1 MGRLPF
7 DLEIE
12 DIAALADIV
21 KEKDLGEIF
30 LKDDDIGAKI
40 VIRGR
45 CCQDGN
51 NPPPPPPMPMPMMM
65 PQMAYEPAATAPAK
79 AETKAEAPA
88 ASGTEVKAPVV
99 GTFYA
104 SPSPDKP
111 PFVTVGQSVQKGDI
125 LMIIESMKIM
135 NEVPSPCS
143 GVVKEIL
150 VKSGEAVEY
159 DQTVMII
166 G

>member
-7 DLEIE
+7 DLEVE

-21 KEKDLGEIF
+21 KEKDLGEIS

-40 VIRGR
+40 VIKARS
-45 CCQDGN
+45 CQNTN
-51 NPPPPPPMPMPMMM
+51 NFAMPAMPPMPMMM
-65 PQMAYEPAATAPAK
+65 PSGASPAAAPVKDDAK
-79 AETKAEAPA
+79 EAAPVIA
-88 ASGTEVKAPVV
+88 GTEVKAPVV
-99 GTFYA
+99 GTFYS

-111 PFVTVGQSVQKGDI
+111 PFVSIGKSVKKGDI

-135 NEVPSPCS
+135 NEVPSPCD

-159 DQTVMII
+159 DQTIMII